1 MKTGVN
7 VNGIRWIKEG
17 KTFNCFYQLSSDV
30 ELHKTF
36 DNVTDMRKYVDEL
49 NVPMMPFKAEKNV
62 KYYENK
68 CLTTVID

>member
-36 DNVTDMRKYVDEL
+36 DNVTFDVISNLTFNEL
-49 NVPMMPFKAEKNV
+49 LNEQTNVYKNNDNAIQG
-62 KYYENK
+62 E
-68 CLTTVID
+68 

>member
-36 DNVTDMRKYVDEL
+36 ENVTFNVISNLTFNELLKDE
-49 NVPMMPFKAEKNV
+49 NNEPPK
-62 KYYENK
+62 ENS
-68 CLTTVID
+68 

>member
-36 DNVTDMRKYVDEL
+36 ENVTFDVITNLTFNELLKDE
-49 NVPMMPFKAEKNV
+49 NNEPPK
-62 KYYENK
+62 ENS
-68 CLTTVID
+68 

>member
-36 DNVTDMRKYVDEL
+36 ENITFDVISNLTFNELLNEQTNVYKNNDNEIQG
-49 NVPMMPFKAEKNV
+49 E
-62 KYYENK
+62 
-68 CLTTVID
+68 

>member
-36 DNVTDMRKYVDEL
+36 ENVAFDVISNLTFNEL
-49 NVPMMPFKAEKNV
+49 LNEQPNVYKNNTN
-62 KYYENK
+62 E
-68 CLTTVID
+68 IQGE